1 MQAAGEGGKGE
12 FLFPSFC
19 SVNDEKL
26 TQILPPQDQDTDE
39 GGSQATGEGEEGD
52 LEETHAFLRPDFAD
66 VSAPPLFL
74 SLSLS
79 LYKAQDQ
86 NLASDLTSLT
96 CAHLLSSELGTFSKS
111 KARIWSRFQV
121 HIAETPPNIAHIT
134 RSRPD
139 SGPGLQVKVLSAFGV
154 VPSSLGRGGHLERRK
169 YGTHKTVTAG
179 FRPLPEN

>member
-96 CAHLLSSELGTFSKS
+96 CA
-111 KARIWSRFQV
+111 
-121 HIAETPPNIAHIT
+121 PT
-134 RSRPD
+134 RSRVNSEHFQSPRPE
-139 SGPGLQVKVLSAFGV
+139 SGLDFRYT
-154 VPSSLGRGGHLERRK
+154 SLKHLRI
-169 YGTHKTVTAG
+169 
-179 FRPLPEN
+179 